1 MCDDM
6 KFEKSSGN
14 VFKDIDFSDE
24 EAEALS
30 FRTKLSFEV
39 FTLLKQSRLKS
50 VKAAN
55 LLAVDPTDISKLK
68 NGDDDHFSLAC
79 LSEFRD
85 RLRHYVKERGTL
97 SENNDRQNITDV
109 LGVGKSRHPNLKD
122 WACASSQF
130 AFPRKRLIS
139 APQRDHRQPVKCL
152 SQR

>member
-1 MCDDM
+1 MCDNV

-14 VFKDIDFSDE
+14 VFKDIGFSDE

-97 SENNDRQNITDV
+97 SENNDRQNTTDV
-109 LGVGKSRHPNLKD
+109 RGAGR
-122 WACASSQF
+122 
-130 AFPRKRLIS
+130 
-139 APQRDHRQPVKCL
+139 
-152 SQR
+152 

>member
-1 MCDDM
+1 MCDNV

-14 VFKDIDFSDE
+14 VFKDIGFSDE

-85 RLRHYVKERGTL
+85 QLRHYVKERGTL
-97 SENNDRQNITDV
+97 SENNDRQNTTDV
-109 LGVGKSRHPNLKD
+109 LGAGR
-122 WACASSQF
+122 
-130 AFPRKRLIS
+130 
-139 APQRDHRQPVKCL
+139 
-152 SQR
+152 

>member
-14 VFKDIDFSDE
+14 VFKDIGFSDE

-109 LGVGKSRHPNLKD
+109 LGAGR
-122 WACASSQF
+122 
-130 AFPRKRLIS
+130 
-139 APQRDHRQPVKCL
+139 
-152 SQR
+152 